1 MKFSVSIPAYKR
13 TFLKECIDSILS
25 QTYKDYEIII
35 VDDASPEKLNE
46 VVSEYNDPRIH
57 YYKNDR
63 NYGAVEVVDNW
74 NKCLEYARGDYFIC
88 MGDDDRLLPN
98 CLEVYSKLIEKNPGL
113 GLYHAWTEIINE
125 ESTAYDIQDPR
136 PLYESALSLL
146 WNRWSYRSKQ
156 YIGDFLFD
164 TQYLKKNGGFVKF
177 PLAWSSDDMSAVLA
191 ATKGGCA
198 NTQEVCFQYRVNK
211 QTISN
216 TGNNSLKV
224 QALVQYKEH
233 IQRYLSSINVNKLP
247 VTDRTYYNLLTTNID
262 AFFRKRYYYH
272 ISWDIRQNPVRF
284 FYWLRKCD
292 DYGLTRYSYVKLLIK
307 SVIFVFD
314 KRKM

>member
-1 MKFSVSIPAYKR
+1 MKFSVTIPAYKR

-25 QTYKDYEIII
+25 QTFKDFEIII

-46 VVSEYNDPRIH
+46 VVSEYNDSRIH

-63 NYGAVEVVDNW
+63 NCGAVDVVDNW
-74 NKCLEYARGDYFIC
+74 NKCLEYANGDYFIC
-88 MGDDDRLLPN
+88 MGDDDRLSPN
-98 CLEVYSKLIEKNPGL
+98 CLEVYSKLIEKKPGL

-125 ESTAYDIQDPR
+125 ESITYDLQDPR

-164 TQYLKKNGGFVKF
+164 TQNLKENGGFVKF
-177 PLAWSSDDMSAVLA
+177 PLAWSSDDMSAVIA

-216 TGNNSLKV
+216 TGNNVLKV
-224 QALVQYKEH
+224 QALAQYKEY
-233 IQRYLSSINVNKLP
+233 IQRYLSLVDVNRLSE
-247 VTDRTYYNLLTTNID
+247 TDLIYYNLLTTNID
-262 AFFRKRYYYH
+262 SYFRRRYYYH
-272 ISWDIRQNPVRF
+272 ISWDIRLNPLRF
-284 FYWLRKCD
+284 FYWLRNCD
-292 DYGLTRYSYVKLLIK
+292 DYGLTKYSYVKLLIK
-307 SVIFVFD
+307 SVIYVFD
-314 KRKM
+314 KRNM